1 VWRSGCSRSALP
13 WPFTLVLERV
23 ENRIAY
29 VLLTLAERAGQPE
42 AGGFRITIPLSR
54 EDIARMA
61 GTTLETAI
69 RILSRWT
76 RAGWIRT
83 ERGGYIWIRDLD
95 TLREL
100 AHSEGEAHGDR

>member
-1 VWRSGCSRSALP
+1 
-13 WPFTLVLERV
+13 
-23 ENRIAY
+23 
-29 VLLTLAERAGQPE
+29 
-42 AGGFRITIPLSR
+42 
-54 EDIARMA
+54 MA